1 MGGLVHVD
9 QQALAAERDHQQ
21 SLLASLRLD
30 HETAKLDLK
39 GFMDEEEELR
49 NTLTNL
55 QKNLADHIVL
65 MENAWSRRYI
75 SVAVGLELTIKRLRI
90 ELAVRFRDINQRA
103 KTLIDKIK
111 TAHEKLSVIEF
122 NIFRT
127 EQRLRAI
134 EARLRP
140 VGNLGD
146 ALNVN
151 GV

>member
-9 QQALAAERDHQQ
+9 QQALTAERDHQQ

-49 NTLTNL
+49 NSLIKL
-55 QKNLADHIVL
+55 QKNLDDHIIL
-65 MENAWSRRYI
+65 MEDAWSRRYI
-75 SVAVGLELTIKRLRI
+75 SVAVGLELTIKGLRI
-90 ELAVRFRDINQRA
+90 ELAVRVRDINQKA
-103 KTLIDKIK
+103 KTLADNIK
-111 TAHEKLSVIEF
+111 TTHEKLSIIEF

-127 EQRLRAI
+127 EQRLRVI
-134 EARLRP
+134 ESRLRR
-140 VGNLGD
+140 VGNLSD